1 MNNTI
6 LALEKLK
13 SIEKFSSEE
22 WENRGLNPSEK
33 SLCITLENSFNDLLS
48 DLISANNSNKSDKEI
63 ENVFG
68 RYFKEIKSD
77 ELDTEEIEFVVDNF
91 AEIAKI

>member
-1 MNNTI
+1 MCEIYHKYLPEFGWLCVVCNRHKQVSSYLKETIVNNTI

-33 SLCITLENSFNDLLS
+33 SLC
-48 DLISANNSNKSDKEI
+48 
-63 ENVFG
+63 V
-68 RYFKEIKSD
+68 
-77 ELDTEEIEFVVDNF
+77 
-91 AEIAKI
+91 